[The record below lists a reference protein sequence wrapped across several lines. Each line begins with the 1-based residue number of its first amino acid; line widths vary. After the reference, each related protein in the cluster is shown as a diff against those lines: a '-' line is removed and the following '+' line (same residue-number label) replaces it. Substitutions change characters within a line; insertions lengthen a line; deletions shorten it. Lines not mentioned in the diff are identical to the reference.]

1 MASSWNK
8 GTLIKE
14 ADAAVDLAVASASK
28 AVQEGKSLFQS
39 VVEEASEKLSQGAE
53 VVADVVSEAPAVVGD
68 AVEDT
73 TDPLTAIQDTAQAAG
88 QFVYDLLPE
97 REDIMDD
104 IRTTSQAIT
113 EGTQAAAGNTV
124 QRAQQ
129 FWNLGTSTPTKLL
142 LTDLLK
148 NNPLAIGG
156 TPPAMAIMSAT
167 NRPITEDN
175 FTSEEIEHLRELAKK
190 YGTGLLKKDQYD
202 DVELRVGGVRG
213 KEGALP
219 TDLTVAEALYN
230 SLGDTTIKKDSETG
244 EYYVEDVYDWN
255 IYTDYTVGG
264 TDPKTGLPKGKVY
277 STEQF
282 ESQLDPIEEIIKT
295 VNSDASLFQIVHN
308 LAFIFGSRDYQDES
322 KNTGLKMRINLGKL
336 D

>member
-8 GTLIKE
+8 GTLAE
-14 ADAAVDLAVASASK
+14 QADSAVDAAIASASR

-39 VVEEASEKLSQGAE
+39 VVDEAAVKLAQGAE
-53 VVADVVSEAPAVVGD
+53 ATAGVLSEVSPPS
-68 AVEDT
+68 

-88 QFVYDLLPE
+88 EFVYDLLPE
-97 REDIMDD
+97 REDVVSD
-104 IRTTSQAIT
+104 IKTTAQAIT
-113 EGTQAAAGNTV
+113 EGTQAVGEKI
-124 QRAQQ
+124 QQ
-129 FWNLGTSTPTKLL
+129 GWNLGTSTPAKLL
-142 LTDLLK
+142 VTDILK
-148 NNPLAIGG
+148 NNPLAFGG
-156 TPPAMAIMSAT
+156 APTAVTIMSVT
-167 NRPITEDN
+167 NKPITEDN
-175 FTSEEIEHLRELAKK
+175 FTEEELEHLRELARK
-190 YGTGLLKKDQYD
+190 YGTGLLVKDQYD

-230 SLGDTTIKKDSETG
+230 SLGDTTIKKDPETG

-264 TDPKTGLPKGKVY
+264 TDPDTGLPKGKVY
-277 STEQF
+277 TTEEF
-282 ESQLDPIEEIIKT
+282 ESQLDPMEEIAKT
-295 VNSDASLFQIVHN
+295 WASDASIFQKVHN
-308 LAFIFGSRDYQDES
+308 FAFIFGSRDYKDES